1 MTVCSEASRPA
12 AVTVVRGM
20 GMGLGVLAATARR
33 SALLG
38 VAGVTL
44 LLASCGGA
52 HDGDGGLTKEDYE
65 ALKSRRPAPDVR
77 TLEEPPI
84 PDLQPILAAP
94 QPPSLA
100 DSRRV
105 SVQATEPTP
114 VRDLLI
120 EIARRADIDL
130 ELDPRIEGGVII
142 TARDRPIKD
151 VVESIA
157 DLAALRYEFAN
168 NRLRVE
174 LDEPY
179 LDSYRVDAL
188 SVRRATTSSISSST
202 DVFSAVGEGAAAGN
216 NASTTQVTSEARADV
231 WEEVS
236 DNVEAIVNQRSPL
249 PRTVVT
255 AATTPASGAGGAATA
270 PIPAPVASSGGGGP
284 GAEAGTAAGP
294 VAPPTDPI
302 APAAAAAASAAAAP
316 VAAPASAAESDD
328 PEATES
334 GDYFTI
340 NRQAGVVT
348 VFTTQR
354 KHRKIA
360 KYLEAVQRNTS
371 AQVLIEAKILEVT
384 LSDQFRA
391 GIDWNIAFN
400 GFTAVTNLTQN
411 LLDNTGLT
419 NPLGNM
425 ALTGGR
431 IGNVDIGAAVDFID
445 QFGST
450 RTLSSPRL
458 TVLNNQNAILK
469 VAENEVYFTIEIERE
484 IDTQT
489 NRETRT
495 YTSEVHT
502 VPIGVIMSVQPS
514 INAETGDVK
523 MNLRPTVSRITR
535 RVADPAVDL
544 QVAEIRASSSST
556 IPQIQSTIPVVEVRE
571 LDSMVTM
578 RSGDVLALG
587 GLMQERGAS
596 EVGGVPGV
604 QDVPLLGAAF
614 RKEAKDTNIVELVI
628 FLRATI
634 VNGRDSV
641 HPADIELYNKFTPDP
656 RPIAF

>member
-1 MTVCSEASRPA
+1 MGVVSG
-12 AVTVVRGM
+12 AV
-20 GMGLGVLAATARR
+20 RR
-33 SALLG
+33 SLLLG
-38 VAGVTL
+38 VACATL

-52 HDGDGGLTKEDYE
+52 HDQAGGLTKDDYE
-65 ALKSRRPAPDVR
+65 ALKARRPAADARPV
-77 TLEEPPI
+77 EEPPI
-84 PDLQPILAAP
+84 PALQPILAAP

-105 SVQATEPTP
+105 TIQATEPTP

-120 EIARRADIDL
+120 EIARKADLDL

-151 VVESIA
+151 VVERIA
-157 DLAALRYEFAN
+157 DLAALRYDFAD

-179 LDSYRVDAL
+179 LESYRVDAL
-188 SVRRATTSSISSST
+188 AVRRETTSSIASST
-202 DVFSAVGEGAAAGN
+202 DVFSAVGEGASGTGN
-216 NASTTQVTSEARADV
+216 NASTTEVTSEAEADV
-231 WEEVS
+231 WEEIGT
-236 DNVEAIVNQRSPL
+236 NIEAIVSQQSLR
-249 PRTVVT
+249 PRTT
-255 AATTPASGAGGAATA
+255 AATA
-270 PIPAPVASSGGGGP
+270 PGAAAADIAAATQAAADAAAAQAGQAAAAGTPGATAGAAGTPGATATAGDPAAQAQQQAAALQAALASAAPAP
-284 GAEAGTAAGP
+284 GT
-294 VAPPTDPI
+294 
-302 APAAAAAASAAAAP
+302 PAAAAT
-316 VAAPASAAESDD
+316 
-328 PEATES
+328 EATAEGEGEGS
-334 GDYFTI
+334 GDYFAI
-340 NRQAGVVT
+340 NRQAGIISVY
-348 VFTTQR
+348 TTQR
-354 KHRKIA
+354 KHAKIA
-360 KYLEAVQRNTS
+360 KYLDAVQRNTS

-384 LSDQFRA
+384 LSEQFRA
-391 GIDWNIAFN
+391 GIDWDVAFD
-400 GFTAVTNLTQN
+400 GFTSTTNLTQN
-411 LLDNTGLT
+411 LIDNTGLT
-419 NPLGNM
+419 SPLGAL
-425 ALTGGR
+425 ALTGAR
-431 IGNVDIGAAVDFID
+431 IGNLDIGAAVDFID

-514 INAETGDVK
+514 INTDTREVK

-535 RVADPAVDL
+535 RVPDPAVDL
-544 QVAEIRASSSST
+544 QVAEIRATSSST

-578 RSGDVLALG
+578 QSGDVLALG
-587 GLMQERGAS
+587 GLMQERAS
-596 EVGGVPGV
+596 NEVGGVPGV

-614 RKEAKDTNIVELVI
+614 RKEAKDTDVVELVI

-641 HPADIELYNKFTPDP
+641 HPADVELYNKFTPDP